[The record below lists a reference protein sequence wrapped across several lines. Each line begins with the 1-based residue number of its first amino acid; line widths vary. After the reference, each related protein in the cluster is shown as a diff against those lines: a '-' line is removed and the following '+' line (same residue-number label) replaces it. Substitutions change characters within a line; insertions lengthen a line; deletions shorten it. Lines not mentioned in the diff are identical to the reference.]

1 VLENVFSGRINFA
14 EKKIVNDTLLKLNE
28 YDIERVEIIASG
40 SSYFA

>member
-14 EKKIVNDTLLKLNE
+14 EKKIINETLTELNE
-28 YDIERVEIIASG
+28 YDIERIEIIASG